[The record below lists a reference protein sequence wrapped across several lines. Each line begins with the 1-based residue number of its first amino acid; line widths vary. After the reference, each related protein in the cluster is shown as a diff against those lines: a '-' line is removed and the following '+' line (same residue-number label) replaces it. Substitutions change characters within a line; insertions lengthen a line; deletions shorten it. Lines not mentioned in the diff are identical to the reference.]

1 MTNKTISFLT
11 LMVMSALVLTFSGC
25 GKHETAG
32 GAVGAATGV
41 AIGSAVA
48 GRNDKGTGALIGGL
62 IGNYFGRQAGR
73 AEDEEEKAGEHRDQL
88 NRAHAETRRL
98 ERELAKW
105 CPSCNVQVK
114 LAGAQSCPD
123 CGSHLIHEKYC
134 RRCRTIF
141 TPETHYHY
149 CPYCSVKTALESR

>member
-1 MTNKTISFLT
+1 MNNKTISFLSLT
-11 LMVMSALVLTFSGC
+11 LMGTLVLAFSGC

-32 GAVGAATGV
+32 GTVGAATGV

-62 IGNYFGRQAGR
+62 IGNYIGRSAGR
-73 AEDEEEKAGEHRDQL
+73 AEDKEERAEEHREQL
-88 NRAHAETRRL
+88 DRAHAETRRL
-98 ERELAKW
+98 EREMAKW

-114 LAGAQSCPD
+114 LSGAQSCPD

-134 RRCRTIF
+134 NRCRTIF
-141 TPETHYHY
+141 APETRYRY
-149 CPYCSVKTALESR
+149 CPYCSVKTSLESR